1 MSTETPTTDPART
14 ADSFISRLLLASA
27 GALVVLVLL
36 ASLGRLPLLA
46 HAFLVRQDIAITLTL
61 AMLFVVFA
69 PLIARSRDQNPL
81 FALERRHV
89 AIASLIV
96 VIVCL
101 VGFQTVL
108 WGRDLSRDEQMAMFD
123 ARTFAAGHWIGIIP
137 ENWVGFRPALNTIF
151 MQSGLAG
158 SAWASDY
165 RPINSALHAIGQLL
179 GYAHIVGPLFGALGL
194 WATWRCARLMWPDG
208 SGSEAVTV
216 SVVTLLLSAQFL
228 LNAMTAYAMAPLLAL
243 NMVWL
248 LLVWRDDKPSHAG
261 ALAIGFF
268 ATGLHQVLY
277 HPLFA
282 FPVAAVFLIQ
292 RRWGLAAIY
301 ALAYP
306 AFILFWE
313 MFSGLRADWAS
324 VLPMAGAAAG
334 PATGAA
340 GGLLDQARNLA
351 GEFGWG
357 SVTIQA
363 ANLVRLLSW
372 QHIAFLPLL
381 IAGGVRA
388 WRTRDTRLLTLV
400 AIIVL
405 TIAIKLVLRPYQGH
419 GWGYR
424 YLHGALGA
432 MCLLCGAGWIELRQ
446 RGIAHARVF
455 ITLSLVTLVTIIPL
469 RFYHAYEFAG
479 AFARPAFAAM
489 ESGADIAIVD
499 NLAAPFS
506 QDIVI
511 NDPFVRN
518 RPVMLLASGVS
529 PAQMAA
535 LCRDYRITTVDRRDL
550 AAVNAFFRRP
560 LAATQPSRSDAT
572 MAAAA
577 QCRADQR
584 SRSASSR

>member
-1 MSTETPTTDPART
+1 MPTETPTTDPASA

-27 GALVVLVLL
+27 AALVVLVIL
-36 ASLGRLPLLA
+36 ASVGRLPLLA
-46 HAFLVRQDIAITLTL
+46 NAFLIRHDLAITLTL
-61 AMLFVVFA
+61 AVLFVVFA
-69 PLIARSRDQNPL
+69 GPLSRSRDQHPL
-81 FALERRHV
+81 IALDRRYI
-89 AIASLIV
+89 ATASLIV
-96 VIVCL
+96 VV
-101 VGFQTVL
+101 VGVIGFRTIL
-108 WGRDLSRDEQMAMFD
+108 WGHDLSRDEQMAIFD
-123 ARTFAAGHWIGIIP
+123 ARIFTAGHWVGMIP
-137 ENWVGFRPALNTIF
+137 EPWLALRPALNTIF
-151 MQSGLAG
+151 MQPGLADG
-158 SAWASDY
+158 AWASDY

-194 WATWRCARLMWPDG
+194 WATWRCARLMWPDRAG
-208 SGSEAVTV
+208 AEAATV
-216 SVVTLLLSAQFL
+216 SVATLLLSAQFL

-243 NMVWL
+243 NMLWL
-248 LLVWRDDKPSHAG
+248 LLVWRDDKPGHAG

-282 FPVAAVFLIQ
+282 FPVAAIFLIQ

-313 MFSGLRADWAS
+313 VFSGLRADWAGM
-324 VLPMAGAAAG
+324 LPMAGAAGA
-334 PATGAA
+334 PATGAV
-340 GGLLDQARNLA
+340 GGLIDQARNLA

-372 QHIAFLPLL
+372 QHLAFLPLL

-400 AIIVL
+400 AIVVL

-432 MCLLCGAGWIELRQ
+432 MCLLCGAGWIELRA
-446 RGIAHARVF
+446 RGIAHARLF
-455 ITLSLVTLVTIIPL
+455 ITLSLVTLVTVIPL
-469 RFYHAYEFAG
+469 RFFHAHQFAG
-479 AFARPAFAAM
+479 AFARPAIAAIK
-489 ESGADIAIVD
+489 SGAEVAIVD

-518 RPVMLLASGVS
+518 RPVMLLASGIS
-529 PAQMAA
+529 PGQVAA
-535 LCRDYRITTVDRRDL
+535 LCRDYRLTTIDRHDL
-550 AAVNAFFRRP
+550 AAVNAFFRRS
-560 LAATQPSRSDAT
+560 LTATEPSRSDAT
-572 MAAAA
+572 MAAATR
-577 QCRADQR
+577 CRATQQL
-584 SRSASSR
+584 RSASSR

>member
-1 MSTETPTTDPART
+1 MSTETPITDPASA
-14 ADSFISRLLLASA
+14 ADRFVSRLLLASA
-27 GALVVLVLL
+27 GVLVVAVIL
-36 ASLGRLPLLA
+36 AALGRLPLLA
-46 HAFLVRQDIAITLTL
+46 HAFLIRQDVAITLTL
-61 AMLFVVFA
+61 ALLYVVFA
-69 PLIARSRDQNPL
+69 PLVSRSRDQNLL
-81 FALERRHV
+81 FSLERRHV

-101 VGFQTVL
+101 VGFQTIL
-108 WGRDLSRDEQMAMFD
+108 WGRDLSRDEQMAIFD
-123 ARTFAAGHWIGIIP
+123 ARTFAAGHWIGVIP
-137 ENWVGFRPALNTIF
+137 DKWLGFRPALNTIF

-165 RPINSALHAIGQLL
+165 RPVNSALHALGELL
-179 GYAHIVGPLFGALGL
+179 GNAHIVGPLFGALGL
-194 WATWRCARLMWPDG
+194 WATWRCARLLWPDHA
-208 SGSEAVTV
+208 GSEAVTV

-243 NMVWL
+243 NMLWL
-248 LLVWRDDKPSHAG
+248 LLVWRDDKPGHAG

-268 ATGLHQVLY
+268 ATGLHQILY

-313 MFSGLRADWAS
+313 AFSGLRADWAGM
-324 VLPMAGAAAG
+324 LPV
-334 PATGAA
+334 ATGGGPA
-340 GGLLDQARNLA
+340 GGLAGALLDQISGLA
-351 GEFGWG
+351 ASFGWT
-357 SVTIQA
+357 SFSIQA

-372 QHIAFLPLL
+372 QHLAFLPLL
-381 IAGGVRA
+381 IAGGLRA

-432 MCLLCGAGWIELRQ
+432 MCLLCGAGWIELRT
-446 RGIAHARVF
+446 RGVAHARLF

-469 RFYHAYEFAG
+469 RFYHAYQFAG

-489 ESGADIAIVD
+489 RSGADVAIVD

-518 RPVMLLASGVS
+518 RPVMLLASGITPEQV
-529 PAQMAA
+529 AE
-535 LCRDYRITTVDRRDL
+535 LCRSYRLTTVDRHDL
-550 AAVNAFFRRP
+550 AAVNAFFDRP
-560 LAATQPSRSDAT
+560 IAAPHRSPSDAT

-577 QCRADQR
+577 RCRTDQR